1 MYTEDGSLD
10 TVDVVVDLDGNG
22 KAVKTIGKLED
33 GVVDMTKDDKKK
45 DEEKEKEK
53 KEEEERKKKEEEER
67 KSAEAGQT
75 GRKGHQVFSISLEAP
90 SEEA

>member
-1 MYTEDGSLD
+1 
-10 TVDVVVDLDGNG
+10 
-22 KAVKTIGKLED
+22 VKTIGKLED

-53 KEEEERKKKEEEER
+53 KEEEEKKKKEEEE
-67 KSAEAGQT
+67 KKAGQT